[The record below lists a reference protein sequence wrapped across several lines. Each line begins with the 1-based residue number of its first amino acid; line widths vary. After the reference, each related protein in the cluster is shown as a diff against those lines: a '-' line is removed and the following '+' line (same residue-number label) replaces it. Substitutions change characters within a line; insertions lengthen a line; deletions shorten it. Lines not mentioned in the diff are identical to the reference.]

1 MCLNVRSMPVSC
13 TRLAAGQEE
22 TARVRIQALRMRAS
36 WLLVGAAGAALL
48 SLAVLPTPAQAPY
61 KAPRTKDGK
70 PNLNGIWQAN
80 NEANWDIR
88 PHPASQGPVY
98 TLGAA
103 YSTPAGLGVV
113 EGGEIPYKPEA
124 AAKQKQNFTDRL
136 KLDPEIKCYMGG
148 VPRSTYMPYPFQ
160 IIQGTGHIMIAYEY
174 AGAVRDINMGAPTKA
189 PADSWMGW
197 SNGHWEG
204 ESLVVDVSS
213 QMEDTWFDRSG
224 NFHSSAL
231 HVVERYTP
239 RTADTMDYEA
249 TIEDP
254 NVFSRP
260 WKISMPLYR
269 RVEKNVRLL
278 EFKCPEFTEE
288 LLYGP
293 LRKKD

>member
-1 MCLNVRSMPVSC
+1 
-13 TRLAAGQEE
+13 
-22 TARVRIQALRMRAS
+22 MRGS

-48 SLAVLPTPAQAPY
+48 CLAVLPTPAQAPY
-61 KAPRTKDGK
+61 KAPKTKDGK

-88 PHPASQGPVY
+88 PHGASQGPVY
-98 TLGAA
+98 ALGAA

-124 AAKQKQNFTDRL
+124 AAKQKDNFTNRL

-160 IIQGTGHIMIAYEY
+160 IVQGTGHIMIAYEF

-204 ESLVVDVSS
+204 DSLVVDVTSLNDS
-213 QMEDTWFDRSG
+213 TWFDRAG
-224 NFHSSAL
+224 NWHSDAL
-231 HVVERYTP
+231 HVIERYTAIGP
-239 RTADTMDYEA
+239 DALQYEA
-249 TIEDP
+249 SIDDP
-254 NVFSRP
+254 KVFTRQ
-260 WKISMPLYR
+260 WKMSMPLYR
-269 RVEKNVRLL
+269 RLEKNAQIL
-278 EFKCPEFTEE
+278 EYKCVEFAEE
-288 LLYGP
+288 VLYGHFRKQP
-293 LRKKD
+293 LQGQGDSK